1 MGFSGRTVFVTG
13 ASRGIGRA
21 VAIAFRAAGAN
32 VVGTRTRAPATAE
45 PDDPCHE
52 WIDAD
57 FSDDARL
64 EECARRL
71 RAIGPDILVNNAGIN
86 KIAPFAEI
94 DPADFLAIQRVNVFA
109 PFRLCQAA
117 IPAMKARRWGRIINV
132 SSIWGK
138 ISKAQRGSYSASKF
152 ALDGMTA
159 ALAAEH
165 AVDGILAN
173 CVAPGF
179 IDTELTRRVLG
190 EQGIEDIVATVPMR
204 RLGRVDEIATFIL
217 WLASEQN
224 SFISGQNIAIDGGF
238 TSV

>member
-1 MGFSGRTVFVTG
+1 MRFSGRTAFVTG

-21 VAIAFRAAGAN
+21 VALAFRAEGAN
-32 VVGTRTRAPATAE
+32 VVGTRTRPPATRDE
-45 PDDPCHE
+45 DDPCHE
-52 WIDAD
+52 WIEAD
-57 FSDDARL
+57 FSDDAQV
-64 EECARRL
+64 EACAARL
-71 RAIGPDILVNNAGIN
+71 REIGPDILVNNAGIN

-94 DPADFLAIQRVNVFA
+94 DPADFLTIQRVNVFA

-117 IPAMKARRWGRIINV
+117 IPAMKTRRWGRIVNV

-138 ISKAQRGSYSASKF
+138 ISKAQRGSYSTSKF
-152 ALDGMTA
+152 AIAGMTT

-190 EQGIEDIVATVPMR
+190 TSGIDAIVATVPMR
-204 RLGRVDEIATFIL
+204 RLGNVEEIAGFVL
-217 WLASEQN
+217 WLASEEN